1 MHTESPNEAALRADN
16 AELRVRLEEAEETLH
31 AIRSSAVD
39 AFVVETSDGPKV
51 FIRQGLET
59 ESNRF
64 RGEILGQVSDAVVV
78 VDDDQRVIY
87 LNAAAERQY
96 GVTASEGLGRRL
108 AEIYQYHW
116 IRRED
121 EASAA
126 KALSE
131 TGYWRGENMHVKRS
145 GEAIHVESSVS
156 RLHVGDGMHSGLLAV
171 IRDITVRKKVEDA
184 LRTSEER
191 FRAFVTASSDA
202 VYRMSPDW
210 SEMRQLQG
218 RDFIM
223 DTDKPRGTWLQEYI
237 HPDDHAR
244 VVAAIKDAIR
254 TKGHFEL
261 EHRVWRRDGTL
272 GWTFSRAIPL
282 LDAKGEIVEWFGTAS
297 DVTERKRTAEALREA
312 GERFRFL
319 AESMPQKLFTAK
331 PNGDIDYFNQQW
343 MQFTGLAFEQIRDWG
358 WTQFIHPD
366 DLEETVR
373 RWKQSLETGAF
384 FHLEHRCRRQDGAYR
399 WHLSRAHPMRDVEQ
413 KITMWI
419 GSNTDIQEVKE
430 ADTRKN
436 EFLAMLAHEL
446 RNPLAPIRSMLEIM
460 KRADGNPHLIE
471 PALGTIERQV
481 RHMTRLIDDLLDVN
495 RISQGNLR
503 LRLEEVELAS
513 VIHHV
518 VEAIRPAC
526 ESAQVELT
534 VTLPSQPLYLDADPV
549 RLAQAFGNLLQNAC
563 KFSKPGGNIWLAVE
577 RQEGDVVVAVRD
589 SGIGIS
595 SDVLP
600 KIFEMFTQGDQSL
613 ERSQGG
619 LGIGLTLV
627 RRLVTMH
634 GGSVQAFSDGADWG
648 SQFIVRLPTLN
659 KNPPSPLLDPT
670 VVEAA
675 PITAR
680 RILVVDD
687 NRDAAE
693 SMSILLTLSG
703 NETQVAF
710 DGEEAVKAAAAFR
723 PDIVLLDIGMPKLN
737 GYDAARRIREQPWS
751 KGMVLVAL
759 TGWGQEE
766 NRKKTAD
773 AGFDAHLVKPVEYA
787 TLTKLLGSFPET
799 ARLH

>member
-1 MHTESPNEAALRADN
+1 MRAELPNEAALLADN

-31 AIRSSAVD
+31 AIRSGAVD
-39 AFVVETSDGPKV
+39 AFVVETFEGPKV
-51 FIRQGLET
+51 FIRQGLDA

-78 VDDDQRVIY
+78 VDDDQCVIY

-96 GVTASEGLGRRL
+96 GVSASEGLGRRL
-108 AEIYQYHW
+108 PEIYQDRW
-116 IRRED
+116 LRRED
-121 EASAA
+121 EASATNV
-126 KALSE
+126 LRE
-131 TGYWRGENMHVKRS
+131 TGYWRGENVHVKRS

-171 IRDITVRKKVEDA
+171 IRDITERKKVEGA
-184 LRTSEER
+184 LRASEER

-218 RDFIM
+218 RDFIVG
-223 DTDKPRGTWLQEYI
+223 TDKPNSTWLQEYI
-237 HPDDHAR
+237 HPDDQAH
-244 VVAAIKDAIR
+244 VLAAINEAILNKSR
-254 TKGHFEL
+254 FEL
-261 EHRVWRRDGTL
+261 EHRVRRRDGTL

-282 LDAKGEIVEWFGTAS
+282 FDANGEIVEWFGAAS

-331 PNGDIDYFNQQW
+331 PNGGIDYFNQQW
-343 MQFTGLAFEQIRDWG
+343 MEFTGLTFEQIRDWG

-373 RWKQSLETGAF
+373 RWKQYIETGAF
-384 FHLEHRCRRQDGAYR
+384 FHLEHRCHRQDGAYR
-399 WHLSRAHPMRDVEQ
+399 WHLSRAHPMRDAEQ

-460 KRADGNPHLIE
+460 KRADGNANLIE

-481 RHMTRLIDDLLDVN
+481 QHMTRLIDDLLDAN

-503 LRLEEVELAS
+503 LRLEEVKLAS
-513 VIHHV
+513 VIHSV

-534 VTLPSQPLYLDADPV
+534 VTLPSQPVYLHADPV
-549 RLAQAFGNLLQNAC
+549 RLAQVFGNLLHNGC
-563 KFSKPGGNIWLAVE
+563 KFSKAGGNISLAVE
-577 RQEGDVVVAVRD
+577 RQQGDVVVTVRD
-589 SGIGIS
+589 SGIGIP

-600 KIFEMFTQGDQSL
+600 NIFEMFTQGDHSL

-627 RRLVTMH
+627 RRLVAMH
-634 GGSVQAFSDGADWG
+634 GGSVQAFSDGADRG
-648 SQFIVRLPTLN
+648 SEFIVRLPTLN
-659 KNPPSPLLDPT
+659 KNPELPAPDPT
-670 VVEAA
+670 VGEAR
-675 PITAR
+675 PVTAR

-687 NRDAAE
+687 NRDAAN

-710 DGEEAVKAAAAFR
+710 DGEEAVEAAAAFR

-737 GYDAARRIREQPWS
+737 GYDAARRIREQPWG
-751 KGMVLVAL
+751 KVMVLVAL
-759 TGWGQEE
+759 TGWGQDE

-787 TLTKLLGSFPET
+787 TLTELLSSLPKAGRF
-799 ARLH
+799 H

>member
-1 MHTESPNEAALRADN
+1 
-16 AELRVRLEEAEETLH
+16 
-31 AIRSSAVD
+31 
-39 AFVVETSDGPKV
+39 
-51 FIRQGLET
+51 
-59 ESNRF
+59 
-64 RGEILGQVSDAVVV
+64 
-78 VDDDQRVIY
+78 
-87 LNAAAERQY
+87 
-96 GVTASEGLGRRL
+96 
-108 AEIYQYHW
+108 
-116 IRRED
+116 
-121 EASAA
+121 
-126 KALSE
+126 
-131 TGYWRGENMHVKRS
+131 
-145 GEAIHVESSVS
+145 
-156 RLHVGDGMHSGLLAV
+156 
-171 IRDITVRKKVEDA
+171 
-184 LRTSEER
+184 
-191 FRAFVTASSDA
+191 
-202 VYRMSPDW
+202 
-210 SEMRQLQG
+210 
-218 RDFIM
+218 
-223 DTDKPRGTWLQEYI
+223 
-237 HPDDHAR
+237 
-244 VVAAIKDAIR
+244 
-254 TKGHFEL
+254 
-261 EHRVWRRDGTL
+261 
-272 GWTFSRAIPL
+272 
-282 LDAKGEIVEWFGTAS
+282 
-297 DVTERKRTAEALREA
+297 
-312 GERFRFL
+312 
-319 AESMPQKLFTAK
+319 
-331 PNGDIDYFNQQW
+331 
-343 MQFTGLAFEQIRDWG
+343 
-358 WTQFIHPD
+358 
-366 DLEETVR
+366 
-373 RWKQSLETGAF
+373 
-384 FHLEHRCRRQDGAYR
+384 
-399 WHLSRAHPMRDVEQ
+399 
-413 KITMWI
+413 
-419 GSNTDIQEVKE
+419 
-430 ADTRKN
+430 
-436 EFLAMLAHEL
+436 
-446 RNPLAPIRSMLEIM
+446 MLEIM
-460 KRADGNPHLIE
+460 KRADDNPQVIE

-534 VTLPSQPLYLDADPV
+534 VTLPSQPVYLHADPV
-549 RLAQAFGNLLQNAC
+549 RLAQVFGNLLHNGC
-563 KFSKPGGNIWLAVE
+563 KFSKARGKISLAVE
-577 RQEGDVVVAVRD
+577 RQQGDVVVTVRD
-589 SGIGIS
+589 SGIGIP

-634 GGSVQAFSDGADWG
+634 GGSVQGVSDGTDRG
-648 SQFIVRLPTLN
+648 SEFIVRLPTLD
-659 KNPPSPLLDPT
+659 KNPESPSPDPT
-670 VVEAA
+670 VDEAM

-787 TLTKLLGSFPET
+787 TLTKLLGSFPEA